1 MFYSHTWQDFPKKF
15 CSHWATSGSILS
27 VFSPGI
33 QKSRRL
39 TQTTFP
45 NPLQF
50 LSLMLGRSRSPAVR
64 IVSST
69 HMLRC
74 SVCQRP
80 SIVNSTEQ
88 NITCSTSNMLN
99 YVWELFCGPIRWRDK
114 HSLPLRGHAVLGS
127 LSVFASET
135 QLEKRDVH
143 CESPSMIQMTSY
155 MGSTRATLRTA
166 VPYHQMR
173 FNTTAYFKH
182 GAIICLQRRRIRPIV
197 ACVPYQG
204 WQDASGLYDTLPRL
218 IQNSEFLDLVDIF
231 QHWFCLPD
239 GKAGR
244 DTPSATWRTL
254 SPMKPE
260 KWLGSAKVH
269 SLCPVK
275 FEAQKC
281 LELSENHPAAPNST
295 TKFPPDSWKANGRN
309 LTSQSKLRTV
319 VQNTYIKYVL
329 IFSKQHTEVQLFTP
343 GYAWYKNRSH
353 LFWGGHYRFTV
364 FRSNQH

>member
-1 MFYSHTWQDFPKKF
+1 MACPSRAAGTPHGLEKYLNTGSVEAKIWKGSWGQSQRSYEEKSRQLLILYATNWRTWKNRRVAQIKAVKHVLLCSIHTHDKAWQDFPKKF

-45 NPLQF
+45 NPVQF
-50 LSLMLGRSRSPAVR
+50 LSLMLGRSRSPAGVR

-135 QLEKRDVH
+135 QLEKRDIH

-204 WQDASGLYDTLPRL
+204 WQDVSGLYDTLPRL

-231 QHWFCLPD
+231 QHRFCLPD
-239 GKAGR
+239 RKAGR
-244 DTPSATWRTL
+244 DTPSATWRT

-260 KWLGSAKVH
+260 KWLGSAKCTVCVR
-269 SLCPVK
+269 SNLK
-275 FEAQKC
+275 RKKS
-281 LELSENHPAAPNST
+281 LELSEDRP
-295 TKFPPDSWKANGRN
+295 
-309 LTSQSKLRTV
+309 
-319 VQNTYIKYVL
+319 IK
-329 IFSKQHTEVQLFTP
+329 T
-343 GYAWYKNRSH
+343 
-353 LFWGGHYRFTV
+353 
-364 FRSNQH
+364 